1 MNVIEKPYSKYC
13 TLIIHTL
20 KENYRFIIL
29 NDLQYTYKQMCKCD
43 FIRLKF
49 QKTRNIVKFFDYK
62 YEPFRTTTNF
72 SIVELENDILTL
84 NIQNIVSIDLKKIDI
99 DETGV
104 IKLEQYTVDGYETT
118 VYDTYEQAKL
128 AYDKFKL
135 EKDSKK

>member
-1 MNVIEKPYSKYC
+1 
-13 TLIIHTL
+13 
-20 KENYRFIIL
+20 
-29 NDLQYTYKQMCKCD
+29 MCKCD
-43 FIRLKF
+43 FIKLKF

-104 IKLEQYTVDGYETT
+104 IKIEQYTVDGYETT